1 MDEARQWSLSTGDA
15 ATVRAVASSSSFGGF
30 TGTLP
35 EHARQALF
43 ATGRQRRYPRETRV
57 FCEGDRSDS
66 VIVIVDG
73 RIKVTTAG
81 ADGSETI
88 LGIRGPG
95 ALVGEL
101 GALDDTPRM
110 ASAVALEPLTVH
122 MLTAS
127 EFRAFIAQ
135 QPGAALELMRM
146 LIGRLRE
153 ADRRRAEFGSYDTV
167 ARVAHLLAD
176 LVAAQESTVSG
187 AVSVRLTQEEI
198 AGLVGASRESVA
210 RALAALRAR
219 EILATGRRTITLLD
233 PGALRDID

>member
-1 MDEARQWSLSTGDA
+1 M
-15 ATVRAVASSSSFGGF
+15 
-30 TGTLP
+30 LP
-35 EHARQALF
+35 QHARQALF
-43 ATGRQRRYPRETRV
+43 ATGRQRRYPRDARV

-73 RIKVTTAG
+73 RIKVTVTG

-101 GALDDTPRM
+101 GAIDETPRM
-110 ASAVALEPLTVH
+110 ASAVALEPVTVQ

-127 EFRAFIAQ
+127 EFREFVTQ
-135 QPGAALELMRM
+135 QPGAAFELVRM
-146 LIGRLRE
+146 LVGRLRE
-153 ADRRRAEFGSYDTV
+153 ADRRRAEFGSYDTI
-167 ARVAHLLAD
+167 ARVAHVLAD
-176 LVAAQESTVSG
+176 LVATQEPKVTGEV
-187 AVSVRLTQEEI
+187 AVRLSQEEI

-210 RALAALRAR
+210 RALAALRAQ

-233 PGALRDID
+233 PDALRDFD

>member
-1 MDEARQWSLSTGDA
+1 M
-15 ATVRAVASSSSFGGF
+15 
-30 TGTLP
+30 LP
-35 EHARQALF
+35 QHAQQALF
-43 ATGRQRRYPRETRV
+43 ATGRQRRYPRDTRV

-73 RIKVTTAG
+73 RIKVTVTG
-81 ADGSETI
+81 VDGSETI

-101 GALDDTPRM
+101 GAIDETPRM
-110 ASAVALEPLTVH
+110 ASAVALEPLTVRL
-122 MLTAS
+122 LTAS
-127 EFRAFIAQ
+127 EFREFIAQ
-135 QPGAALELMRM
+135 QPGAAFELVRM
-146 LIGRLRE
+146 LVGRLRE

-176 LVAAQESTVSG
+176 LVSTQEP
-187 AVSVRLTQEEI
+187 AVTGEIAVRLSQEEI

-219 EILATGRRTITLLD
+219 KVLATGRRTITLLD
-233 PGALRDID
+233 PGALRDFD